1 MTIFFLSL
9 FLHQN
14 WNATGEIKNGAAIAA
29 WEKKNT
35 TAMQNIYAAIKK
47 E

>member
-1 MTIFFLSL
+1 L
-9 FLHQN
+9 FLPQN
-14 WNATGEIKNGAAIAA
+14 WNATGEITNGAAIAA